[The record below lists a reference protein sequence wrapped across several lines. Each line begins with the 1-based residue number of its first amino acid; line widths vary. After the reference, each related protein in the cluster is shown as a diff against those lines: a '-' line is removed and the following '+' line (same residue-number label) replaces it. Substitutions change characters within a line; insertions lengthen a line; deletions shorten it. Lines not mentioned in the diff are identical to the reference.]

1 MKYRILSQE
10 ELELLE
16 EDLKAF
22 LIVNGV
28 HGDEW
33 EEMNKSNPVKAVE
46 LVELFSDTV
55 LQKVYENIKFIEFR
69 TTESCLVFKLNK
81 ENIELISINAKSS
94 GVDLSTPES
103 IHTALGSKASE
114 LSMFK
119 TEKDYSK
126 VRETEIHE
134 MLEQGC
140 VNSSEAF
147 WYQLE
152 KVV

>member
-1 MKYRILSQE
+1 MKYRMLSLE
-10 ELELLE
+10 ELEIFD

-22 LIVNGV
+22 LIVNGI

-33 EEMNKSNPVKAVE
+33 KTMNESNPKQAIE
-46 LVELFSDTV
+46 MVELFSDTV
-55 LQKVYENIKFIEFR
+55 LQKVYESIKYIEHR
-69 TTESCLVFKLNK
+69 SPQSCMVFHLK
-81 ENIELISINAKSS
+81 EDLIELISINTKSEK
-94 GVDLSTPES
+94 VDLSTPES
-103 IHTALGSKASE
+103 IHEALVSKSDDV
-114 LSMFK
+114 SIFK
-119 TEKDYSK
+119 TEKKYAK
-126 VRETEIHE
+126 TRETEIHE